1 MLEITLRNGDVVVL
15 KDLYEQCFWL
25 QVLLL
30 FLATGEVADA
40 LLSPRFMSVP
50 FLFELRT
57 LMDWIWTNTSMSISD
72 WVKME
77 DIFSHIFRLK
87 VCHCVCVAGL
97 TASMFSNC
105 NDDLDA

>member
-1 MLEITLRNGDVVVL
+1 MRLVMPAIV
-15 KDLYEQCFWL
+15 Y
-25 QVLLL
+25 
-30 FLATGEVADA
+30 
-40 LLSPRFMSVP
+40 RFMTVP

-87 VCHCVCVAGL
+87 VC
-97 TASMFSNC
+97 
-105 NDDLDA
+105 